1 MLSDKIKN
9 VNNLRVALVHDYLIR
24 FGGAE
29 RVLLAFHKMFPR
41 APIYTLLHDEKKMK
55 RFFPDADIKTSF
67 LQKFP
72 RFLKNS
78 HRFFLPLLPSA
89 VETFDLSDFDMVISS
104 SNSFAKGIITKPKC
118 VHICYCQSPTRFLW
132 DWYYN
137 YQEKPF
143 RDLGL
148 EIPRKIFKEM
158 PLKIL
163 LHLLRIW
170 DRQATDRVD
179 YFIAISKTVQQRI
192 WKYYRR
198 EAKVI
203 YPPCVYES
211 GIMNYELRSGGN
223 SDGIQNN
230 NKSDNSIILSDNVIL
245 SPSTIAQGKL
255 REGSRDSSPL
265 DKLGAQNDKN
275 HYFLIVSQLAPHKR
289 IDLAIQAFNKLEFP
303 LVIIGEGKEKNK
315 LKKMARENIKFLGW
329 QPDKIASQYY
339 QNCLA
344 FVFPGEEDFGI
355 APVEAMSF
363 GKPVL
368 AYRKGGL
375 IESVIE
381 GVTGE
386 FFNDPH
392 PAVLADA
399 ARRLMENIKNYSPIV
414 IRKRAEKFSR
424 ERFEKEMISFLNTV
438 ITNTS
443 EQRTVIIN
451 K

>member
-1 MLSDKIKN
+1 MKNCQEFSKKNLKI
-9 VNNLRVALVHDYLIR
+9 ALVHDYIIR

-29 RVLLAFHKMFPR
+29 RVLLALHKMFPK
-41 APIYTLLHDEKKMK
+41 APVYTLLYNEKTM
-55 RFFPDADIKTSF
+55 RQFFPNTDIKTSF

-89 VETFDLSDFDMVISS
+89 VETFDLRDFDIVISS
-104 SNSFAKGIITKPKC
+104 SNSFAKGIITKPEC

-143 RDLGL
+143 RDPGI
-148 EIPRKIFKEM
+148 EIPRKIFKEI
-158 PLKIL
+158 PLKIF

-179 YFIAISKTVQQRI
+179 YFIAISKTVQERI
-192 WKYYRR
+192 RKYYRR

-203 YPPCVYES
+203 YPPVNLANFEIHSQICANAPQIS
-211 GIMNYELRSGGN
+211 PIT
-223 SDGIQNN
+223 NN
-230 NKSDNSIILSDNVIL
+230 
-245 SPSTIAQGKL
+245 A
-255 REGSRDSSPL
+255 
-265 DKLGAQNDKN
+265 DKLTSSGNICDISGKFVPIREL
-275 HYFLIVSQLAPHKR
+275 YFLIVSQLVLHKR

-315 LKKMARENIKFLGW
+315 LKKMAGENIKFLGW
-329 QPDKIASQYY
+329 QSDEAVRQYY
-339 QNCLA
+339 QNCVAL
-344 FVFPGEEDFGI
+344 VFPGEEDFGI

-368 AYRKGGL
+368 AYRNGGL
-375 IESVIE
+375 MESVIE

-392 PAVLADA
+392 PAVLADG

-414 IRKRAEKFSR
+414 IRKRAEKFSQ
-424 ERFEKEMISFLNTV
+424 ERFENEMISFLNTV
-438 ITNTS
+438 VTDYS
-443 EQRTVIIN
+443 